1 MLRSGLHFRWGG
13 GRDPSPLTPEVV
25 CVFKMATPYVTDETG
40 GECGRCGA
48 ASPRALGVGVRTWKG
63 VCAPPIPGP
72 LLCPALRTAFPIHS
86 LLRGVTCAPFWS
98 RVWGVFASGHPNRG
112 VLQCW
117 TLLQDPHGPL
127 AFVQK
132 LELPYLFWVFQ
143 AWGLLHSQ
151 FPPIPALPL
160 FPSPPP
166 SLSVPA
172 FCPTLAPFKFFFLK
186 LYLLETSSLL
196 HSSFFHSP
204 LFSLLGH

>member
-98 RVWGVFASGHPNRG
+98 RVWGGLRFRSPKPWGPSMLDLAPGPSRALSFRPEVGAAIFLLGFSGLGAP
-112 VLQCW
+112 
-117 TLLQDPHGPL
+117 T
-127 AFVQK
+127 
-132 LELPYLFWVFQ
+132 
-143 AWGLLHSQ
+143 
-151 FPPIPALPL
+151 
-160 FPSPPP
+160 
-166 SLSVPA
+166 LSVPSNS
-172 FCPTLAPFKFFFLK
+172 CSPPLPLPH
-186 LYLLETSSLL
+186 LSVYLLSAL
-196 HSSFFHSP
+196 P
-204 LFSLLGH
+204 